1 MVTALRH
8 ANTKVFNTSHVQ
20 AGTTSPSL
28 LAVVAGTKYWNN
40 EGASACQEH
49 YVQLRSKRHGH
60 NLTGASS
67 YVLFSEQALAATQQG
82 TCMLALQTEVE
93 DARYIHSRRAFAADN
108 LSFELDG
115 VQVHVARN
123 TYAKCRTIERARV
136 STSDLRLP
144 L

>member
-20 AGTTSPSL
+20 AGTMSPSL

-49 YVQLRSKRHGH
+49 YVRAAALEAPWPQPNWSVLIRAFLRASTRRHAVRY
-60 NLTGASS
+60 L
-67 YVLFSEQALAATQQG
+67 YVSPSN
-82 TCMLALQTEVE
+82 
-93 DARYIHSRRAFAADN
+93 RSRRRSLYTLAQSFRRRQ
-108 LSFELDG
+108 SFELDG

>member
-20 AGTTSPSL
+20 AGTMSPSL

-49 YVQLRSKRHGH
+49 YAQLRSKRHGH
-60 NLTGASS
+60 NLTGASGLIRAFLRAS
-67 YVLFSEQALAATQQG
+67 TRRHAVRYLYVSPSN
-82 TCMLALQTEVE
+82 
-93 DARYIHSRRAFAADN
+93 RSRRRSLYTLAQSFRRRQ
-108 LSFELDG
+108 SFELDG

-123 TYAKCRTIERARV
+123 TFAKCRTIERARV